1 MEKGHLKLAK
11 MSVDLFVDVVWEFEV
26 FCVNKLVLTY
36 FMRKVMLF
44 CFCFRSKQISVRSC
58 IL

>member
-11 MSVDLFVDVVWEFEV
+11 MSVDLVLDVVWEFGV

-44 CFCFRSKQISVRSC
+44 CFCF
-58 IL
+58 